1 MPTADVTRYWN
12 GFLEG
17 HVLSLAAQKGQS
29 TLIKT
34 CCCPTLRQKV
44 LLQSAAIHQ
53 WGRSQVE
60 PWSLVRVLMVVLAG
74 QRVCGCVL
82 VVVLVVFVCVCARA
96 AAGPCPGNNPTGQCA
111 CWLAHLV
118 ASRICFAA
126 FFFPRRASHHLAP
139 VADMNPPRRG
149 AWAAANRMPHK

>member
-82 VVVLVVFVCVCARA
+82 VVVLVVFVCVCVRALLLVPARGIIPLVNVR
-96 AAGPCPGNNPTGQCA
+96 AGWPT
-111 CWLAHLV
+111 WLLLGSALQR
-118 ASRICFAA
+118 S
-126 FFFPRRASHHLAP
+126 SSLA
-139 VADMNPPRRG
+139 VQAIIWHRLLT
-149 AWAAANRMPHK
+149 